1 MRGARAG
8 KIGREMAFEDAF
20 SDPDGAVPGVCDM
33 R

>member
-8 KIGREMAFEDAF
+8 EIRRETAFEDAF
-20 SDPDGAVPGVCDM
+20 GEPDGAVPSVCDM